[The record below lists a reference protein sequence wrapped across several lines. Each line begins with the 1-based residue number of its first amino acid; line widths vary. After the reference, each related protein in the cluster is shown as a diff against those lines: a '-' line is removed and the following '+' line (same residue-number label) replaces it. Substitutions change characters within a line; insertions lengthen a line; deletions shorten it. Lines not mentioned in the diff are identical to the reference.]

1 MDENHLVH
9 KLVRSENNRQLY
21 VEKEVTL
28 KEIQRYDF
36 NPKEFADYLVDE
48 KYGVFKQ
55 KMCYFYDAAGEPF
68 PEGIFEADELIEDNR
83 RIAKREFVKGPY
95 TFSGSNR
102 FYEVFRQ

>member
-1 MDENHLVH
+1 M
-9 KLVRSENNRQLY
+9 
-21 VEKEVTL
+21 TL

-36 NPKEFADYLVDE
+36 NPEEFADYLVDE

-55 KMCYFYDAAGEPF
+55 KMCYFYDAAKEPF
-68 PEGIFEADELIEDNR
+68 SEGIFEADELIEDDR